1 MMNVVRP
8 ADAFLFMLLA
18 AHPAA
23 AQRINVVDEAKL
35 PHFDLASVKPHRGDD
50 DVMFGHQYDGDRFTA
65 TGSLKALTRL
75 AYGLQQSQLIG
86 GADWADSDLYDI
98 AAIAEGAPTPDV
110 MRLMLRELLRERF
123 MLRLVVETRELQ
135 IYTLSM
141 ARSDAAP
148 GPQLNPAIV
157 DCETTRGA
165 AHPQPAAGGR
175 PRCTIQFAPGTLNAA
190 GVSMT
195 VLADHLSMW
204 VDRIVTDRTGLH
216 GTFDLSLRWLPDRL
230 PEVTAPLATAGLATI
245 GAVDPSA
252 PSIFT
257 ALREQLGLKLE
268 PLRGPAEVLVVE
280 RVERPTTN

>member
-1 MMNVVRP
+1 
-8 ADAFLFMLLA
+8 
-18 AHPAA
+18 
-23 AQRINVVDEAKL
+23 
-35 PHFDLASVKPHRGDD
+35 
-50 DVMFGHQYDGDRFTA
+50 MFGHRYDGNRFTA

-86 GADWADSDLYDI
+86 GPDWADSDLYDI
-98 AAIAEGAPTPDV
+98 AATAGGTTTPDA

-123 MLRLVVETRELQ
+123 MLHLVVEMRELP
-135 IYTLSM
+135 IYALSM
-141 ARSDAAP
+141 ARSDATP
-148 GPQLNPAIV
+148 GPQLNRATV
-157 DCETTRGA
+157 DCETTGGS
-165 AHPQPAAGGR
+165 AHPQVAAGGR
-175 PRCTIQFAPGTLNAA
+175 PPCTIQFAPGILNAA

-195 VLADHLSMW
+195 VLAHHLSMW
-204 VDRIVTDRTGLH
+204 VDRIVTERTGLQ

-230 PEVTAPLATAGLATI
+230 PEVTAPLSTPGLATI

-280 RVERPTTN
+280 RVEKPTIN